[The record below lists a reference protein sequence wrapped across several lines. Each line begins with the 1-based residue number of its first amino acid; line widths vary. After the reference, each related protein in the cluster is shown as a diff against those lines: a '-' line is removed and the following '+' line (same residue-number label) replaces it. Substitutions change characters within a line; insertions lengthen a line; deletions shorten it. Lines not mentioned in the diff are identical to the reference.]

1 MPNLKKNVVYSSILT
16 AANYIFPLITYPYVS
31 RVLGVTNIGL
41 CNFTDG
47 IINYFL
53 LFATMG
59 IGIIGIREISSV
71 KNDPE
76 KLNKTFSSLFFLNAI
91 STTIVLVFLIASI
104 FLIPQLSA
112 HKDLMFI
119 GILKLIFNYLLIEWF
134 YKGLE
139 DFNYITN
146 RTIIVKTLYVAAVF
160 LFVRN
165 QDDYVIYYFILT
177 MMIVINAVINIC
189 HSREL
194 ARLNIRDVSIRPYI
208 KSFFILGIYMM
219 LGSMYT
225 SFNVAYLGFTS
236 GETEVG
242 YYTTATKLYSIMLSI
257 FTAFTGVMMPRMSS
271 LLSENKI
278 EEFRHLFNS
287 SVQILVGITVP
298 LILFSEVFAS
308 EIINLVSGRG
318 YEGAI
323 IPMRIILPLMLII
336 GYEQILIIQTLM
348 PMKKDKAVF
357 INASFG
363 AVIGIFAN
371 FILVPQFKAIGS
383 SIVWLIS
390 EIVVL
395 ISAQYFVSK
404 YTALKFPF
412 KTIRQTI
419 IFNIPFLIIIFILS
433 TLDCISGF
441 SKMLIALL
449 LMVGYTIVVQKYLL
463 KNTLFIHFVDQ
474 IINKCR
480 KI

>member
-1 MPNLKKNVVYSSILT
+1 MPSLKKNVLYSSILT

-31 RVLGVTNIGL
+31 RVLGVDSIGL
-41 CNFTDG
+41 CNFVDG

-59 IGIIGIREISSV
+59 IGIIGIREISSS
-71 KNDPE
+71 KSDHS
-76 KLNKTFSSLFFLNAI
+76 KLNKTFSSLFLLNTI
-91 STTIVLVFLIASI
+91 STSIVLAFLIASI
-104 FLIPQLSA
+104 FVVPQLNE

-119 GILKLIFNYLLIEWF
+119 GVLKLVFNYLLIEWF

-139 DFNYITN
+139 DFKYITN
-146 RTIIVKTLYVAAVF
+146 RTIVVKCLYVVAVF

-165 QDDYVIYYFILT
+165 KDDYAVYYFIMT
-177 MMIVINAVINIC
+177 MMIVVNAIINIL
-189 HSREL
+189 HSRKL
-194 ARLNIRDVSIRPYI
+194 ARLDVREVSFRPYI
-208 KSFFILGIYMM
+208 KSFFILGIYGM

-225 SFNVAYLGFTS
+225 SFNVAFLGFTA
-236 GETEVG
+236 GDTEVG
-242 YYTTATKLYSIMLSI
+242 YYTTATKLYSILLSL

-278 EEFRHLFNS
+278 EEFKHLFNS
-287 SVQILVGITVP
+287 SVQILVGITIP
-298 LILFSEVFAS
+298 LIFFSEVFAP
-308 EIINLVSGRG
+308 EIINLVSGKG

-363 AVIGIFAN
+363 AVIGITAN
-371 FILVPQFKAIGS
+371 LVLVPQFKAIGS

-390 EIVVL
+390 EIVVMV
-395 ISAQYFVSK
+395 SAQFFVVK
-404 YTALKFPF
+404 YVRLQFPF
-412 KTIRQTI
+412 KMIVQTMILYVPFFIIILFLNKLINISDFSKMIIALLFMLIYTIFVQRCLLK
-419 IFNIPFLIIIFILS
+419 NIIFIN
-433 TLDCISGF
+433 
-441 SKMLIALL
+441 LI
-449 LMVGYTIVVQKYLL
+449 
-463 KNTLFIHFVDQ
+463 DQ
-474 IINKCR
+474 FINKFR